1 MVTYRIPVPSED
13 SNKYGCFNK
22 RYVLSGPY
30 RIASIQAVKE
40 KLIMNVAHLL
50 HETDRH
56 NGYPS
61 CAVSVALSECQ
72 DALLLLEQV
81 ERELDTAARPVAA
94 VVGRVRPAAAEAYL
108 ERAQLEILDKR
119 LIDQAQQGK
128 THWFKGH
135 HWDRL
140 RAIRPDLAPATA
152 GELNVSSNLCP

>member
-1 MVTYRIPVPSED
+1 MATYRIPVPSED

-22 RYVLSGPY
+22 RYVRSEAY

-40 KLIMNVAHLL
+40 QLIMSVAHLL

-61 CAVSVALSECQ
+61 CAVSVALSDCQ

-94 VVGRVRPAAAEAYL
+94 VVGRVRPAAAKAYL
-108 ERAQLEILDKR
+108 EK
-119 LIDQAQQGK
+119 AQQESRDKQLIRVAERGE
-128 THWFKGH
+128 THWFKDH
-135 HWDRL
+135 HWSRL
-140 RAIRPDLAPATA
+140 RAIRPDLAPAAA
-152 GELNVSSNLCP
+152 GESDAPSDLRP